1 MHIVVIPMTGNLNVE
16 KEKNLPIYIYTLVEE
31 NFKEFMAEIEDKLI
45 YRREEQRVERF
56 FSKLNF

>member
-1 MHIVVIPMTGNLNVE
+1 M
-16 KEKNLPIYIYTLVEE
+16 LVEE